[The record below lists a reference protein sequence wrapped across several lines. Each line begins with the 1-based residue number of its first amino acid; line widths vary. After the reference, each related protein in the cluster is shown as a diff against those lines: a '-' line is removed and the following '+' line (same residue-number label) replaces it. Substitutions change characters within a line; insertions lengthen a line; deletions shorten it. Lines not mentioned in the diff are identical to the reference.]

1 MAIPIFPEFKI
12 IDLTMRDEVNYFQS
26 RYPLEA
32 SEYTFTNIF
41 AFTAAYDFR
50 ISILGGSL
58 IILKNHAPA
67 SFFCPIGDAPDID
80 MLFDYL
86 KTRGDKPC
94 IERVPES
101 FVKKYIEGNG
111 KYSAIEEREH
121 FDYIHDVKELI
132 KLSGRRFHDKKN
144 KVNKFR
150 KEYEYEY
157 IPMTAELVGECI
169 EFEDY
174 WCAERDCEKDQGL
187 SREKCAILIM
197 LKNFDAL
204 GLVGGVIRL
213 DNKIAALTLAE
224 AYLPDTLVIH
234 VEKANPDIPGLYQ
247 IINQEFL
254 MHESGG
260 YTFVNREQDLG
271 IQGMRNAKMSY
282 NPVKF
287 IKKYR
292 VAERILTDGSTGS
305 P

>member
-1 MAIPIFPEFKI
+1 MAIPTFPEFKT
-12 IDLTMRDEVNYFQS
+12 IDLAMRDEINDFIS

-41 AFTAAYDFR
+41 AFSAAYDFR
-50 ISILGGSL
+50 IAILDESL
-58 IILKNHAPA
+58 IILKKHAPV
-67 SFFCPIGDAPDID
+67 SFFCPVGPLPDLD
-80 MLFDYL
+80 RLFDYL
-86 KTRGDKPC
+86 KNLGSKPC

-101 FVKKYIEGNG
+101 FVKKYIEGND

-121 FDYIHDVKELI
+121 FDYIHNVKELI
-132 KLSGRRFHDKKN
+132 DLSGRRFHDKKN

-150 KEYEYEY
+150 KEYKYEY
-157 IPMTAELVGECI
+157 IPMTAELVEECI
-169 EFEDY
+169 KFEDY
-174 WCAERDCEKDQGL
+174 WCEERDCEKDQGL

-204 GLVGGVIRL
+204 ALKGGVIRL

-254 MHESGG
+254 MHEGGG

-271 IQGMRNAKMSY
+271 VQGMRNAKMSY
-282 NPVKF
+282 NPVRF
-287 IKKYR
+287 IKKYK
-292 VAERILTDGSTGS
+292 VTERS
-305 P
+305 

>member
-1 MAIPIFPEFKI
+1 MAIPVFPEFKTM
-12 IDLTMRDEVNYFQS
+12 DLTIRDEVNSFLS

-41 AFTAAYDFR
+41 AFSAAYDFR

-58 IILKNHAPA
+58 IILKTHAPV
-67 SFFCPIGDAPDID
+67 SLFCPVGDSPDID

-86 KTRGDKPC
+86 KKRGDKPR

-101 FVKKYIEGNG
+101 FVKKYIEGSG
-111 KYSAIEEREH
+111 KYSAVEEREH
-121 FDYIHDVKELI
+121 FDYVHDVKELI
-132 KLSGRRFHDKKN
+132 ELSGRRFHDKKN

-150 KEYEYEY
+150 KEFKYEY
-157 IPMTAELVGECI
+157 IPMTASLVKECI

-174 WCAERDCEKDQGL
+174 WCAERDCEKDEGL
-187 SREKCAILIM
+187 SREKCAILKM

-204 GLVGGVIRL
+204 RLIGGVIRL
-213 DNKIAALTLAE
+213 GNKIAALTLAE
-224 AYLPDTLVIH
+224 GYLPDTLVIH

-254 MHESGG
+254 MHEGAG
-260 YTFVNREQDLG
+260 YAFVNREQDLG
-271 IQGMRNAKMSY
+271 IQGMRSAKMSY

-287 IKKYR
+287 IKKYM
-292 VAERILTDGSTGS
+292 VTERE
-305 P
+305 

>member
-1 MAIPIFPEFKI
+1 MAIPIFPEFKT
-12 IDLTMRDEVNYFQS
+12 IDLAMKDEINSFLS

-41 AFTAAYDFR
+41 AFSGAYDFR
-50 ISILGGSL
+50 ISILDESL
-58 IILKNHAPA
+58 LILKNHAPA
-67 SFFCPIGDAPDID
+67 SFFCPVGPLPDLD
-80 MLFDYL
+80 RLFDYL
-86 KTRGDKPC
+86 KNLGSKPF

-101 FVKKYIEGNG
+101 FVKKYIEGNE

-132 KLSGRRFHDKKN
+132 ELSGRRFHDKKN

-157 IPMTAELVGECI
+157 IPMTSGLVKECI
-169 EFEDY
+169 KFEDY
-174 WCAERDCEKDQGL
+174 WCEERDCEKDQGL
-187 SREKCAILIM
+187 SRERCAILKM
-197 LKNFDAL
+197 LTKFDAL
-204 GLVGGVIRL
+204 GLIGGVIRL
-213 DNKIAALTLAE
+213 DKKIAALTLAE

-254 MHESGG
+254 MHEGGG
-260 YTFVNREQDLG
+260 YAFVNREQDLG
-271 IQGMRNAKMSY
+271 IGGMRSAKMSY

-292 VAERILTDGSTGS
+292 VTKRPG
-305 P
+305 